1 MKIFDYMGQ
10 YEYEELAIY
19 TDKEA
24 GLKALI
30 CVHDTTLG
38 PACGGTRM
46 WPFATEEEALL
57 DVLRLA
63 RAMTY
68 KSSLAGLDLGGGKAL
83 IIGDPNTDKTEALF
97 RAHGRFINTLGGRYL
112 TTEDVGTVVDDLVNV
127 RKETPYASGLPE
139 ARGGL
144 GGAEVITG
152 YGIYKGSQACCKEV
166 FGSDSLEG
174 KTVAIQGFGK
184 VAYSFAEY
192 LKEEGAHIIAADI
205 NEGRIA
211 MASEMGATIVSP
223 DDIYDVECDIF
234 SPCALGG
241 VLNSDT
247 IPRLKSPIVAGA
259 ANNQLLEDEHA
270 KELHDAGI
278 LYAPDYAINP
288 GGIITVACE
297 IGGYSREA
305 AMDMTA
311 NVYDTMTNVIAKSKA
326 DGVTTAQAADRLAE
340 ERIERVRT
348 LKNVYT
354 GPGFDESWLRR
365 ARAL

>member
-1 MKIFDYMGQ
+1 MKIFDYMDQ
-10 YEYEELAIY
+10 YDYEELVMY

-24 GLKALI
+24 GLRALI
-30 CVHDTTLG
+30 CIHDTTLG

-46 WPFATEEEALL
+46 WPFATEEEAIR

-83 IIGDPNTDKTEALF
+83 IIGDPHSDKSEALF

-112 TTEDVGTVVDDLVNV
+112 TTEDVGTLVEDMVNIK
-127 RKETPYASGLPE
+127 KETPYASGLPE
-139 ARGGL
+139 SQGGL

-152 YGIYKGSQACCKEV
+152 YGIYKGTQACCKEV

-184 VAYSFAEY
+184 VAYSYIQY
-192 LKEEGAHIIAADI
+192 LKEDGAKVITADI

-211 MASEMGATIVSP
+211 MATEMGATIVSP

-247 IPRLKSPIVAGA
+247 IPRLRAPIVAGA
-259 ANNQLLEDEHA
+259 ANNQLLEDKHA

-297 IGGYSREA
+297 IGGYSRDA
-305 AMDMTA
+305 AMDMTSK
-311 NVYDTMTNVIAKSKA
+311 VYETMTNVIAKSKA
-326 DGVTTAQAADRLAE
+326 DGVTTAEAADRLAE
-340 ERIERVRT
+340 ERIESVRNVR
-348 LKNVYT
+348 NVYF
-354 GPGFDESWLRR
+354 GAGVDEN
-365 ARAL
+365 